1 MPHKYIFNKIKY
13 DDMFLTIDE
22 VKDMGLKRTKNLDL
36 DTFKNFV
43 YERCNTST
51 AND

>member
-1 MPHKYIFNKIKY
+1 MPHKYIFNKIKC
-13 DDMFLTIDE
+13 DNLFLTIDE

-43 YERCNTST
+43 YERCNT
-51 AND
+51 